1 MHTLLI
7 ADGRSAITRGW
18 LRMLS
23 AIEGRIS
30 LVSTFPCDAP
40 EGAEL
45 LGVLPA
51 GFAALAGGQ
60 VRITG
65 QPAADGGAN
74 WKRTLLNTSRPLLRA
89 LRAYLAPLTL
99 GKYQRRLAEI
109 CALAQPDLAHALRI
123 PFEGMLAAVLPAS
136 IPLIVS
142 IWGNDLTLHAPSSV
156 LMAANTRR
164 TLKRADGLL
173 ADATRDMRLAAE
185 WGLPDSSPR
194 LVLPGNGGL
203 DFDLIQTALGE
214 MRNQTPFD
222 LPNGRPFVVNPRGF
236 RPGSVHQDTFFE
248 SIPLVLKTVPDAFF
262 VCTAMRGQPQAQ
274 GWVKKLGLENHVLLL
289 PYLPQDDLWRLFS
302 RSQVYLSLSS
312 HDGTPNTFL
321 EAAACGCFPVVG
333 DIESLRE
340 WISDGENGLLVNPR
354 DAQAAAEAVIRAIGD
369 SQLREHARERNRAL
383 LAERADIR
391 KVRQQYSAFI
401 SQIM

>member
-1 MHTLLI
+1 
-7 ADGRSAITRGW
+7 
-18 LRMLS
+18 
-23 AIEGRIS
+23 
-30 LVSTFPCDAP
+30 
-40 EGAEL
+40 
-45 LGVLPA
+45 
-51 GFAALAGGQ
+51 
-60 VRITG
+60 
-65 QPAADGGAN
+65 
-74 WKRTLLNTSRPLLRA
+74 LLRA

-156 LMAANTRR
+156 LMSANTRR

-173 ADATRDMRLAAE
+173 ADATRDTRLAAE

-222 LPNGRPFVVNPRGF
+222 LPNGRPIVVNPRGF

-262 VCTAMRGQPQAQ
+262 VCTAMRGQPPAQ

-289 PYLPQDDLWRLFS
+289 PYLPQDNLWRLFS

>member
-23 AIEGRIS
+23 GIGARVS

-40 EGAEL
+40 EGTEL
-45 LGVLPA
+45 LDVLPA
-51 GFAALAGGQ
+51 GYAALAGGQ
-60 VRITG
+60 VRFAG

-123 PFEGMLAAVLPAS
+123 PFEGMLAATLPTS

-142 IWGNDLTLHAPSSV
+142 IWGNDLTLHAPTSV

-173 ADATRDMRLAAE
+173 ADATRDTRLAAE

-222 LPNGRPFVVNPRGF
+222 LPNGRPIVVNPRGF

-354 DAQAAAEAVIRAIGD
+354 NAQAATEAVIRAIGD